1 MAIARLIATAI
12 LAIAMTMAPT
22 LPAYAVEVHRD
33 DVPDMM
39 EACQRERQR
48 NIEPLRKQAVEDC
61 VSKGMRSREDCERR
75 NRNFGERMRNADGT
89 TRPGLFWNL
98 PLCQQ
103 ADAADRYF
111 RANPGKD
118 TYSLE

>member
-1 MAIARLIATAI
+1 MAHRKSIQIAI
-12 LAIAMTMAPT
+12 LALSIALAVPG
-22 LPAYAVEVHRD
+22 LAVEVHRD
-33 DVPDMM
+33 DVPEMM

-48 NIEPLRKQAVEDC
+48 QIAPLREEAIEDC
-61 VSKGMRSREDCERR
+61 VNRRMHSREECERR

-98 PLCQQ
+98 PLCKQ

-111 RANPGKD
+111 RANPRMD
-118 TYSLE
+118 TFTLE